1 MKVIADLFGWLE
13 TVVVV
18 LEIEPF
24 LMIIVGIQTVRNK
37 SKSKYQ
43 IILLCPLEKTP

>member
-1 MKVIADLFGWLE
+1 MSMKVIAGLLGWLE
-13 TVVVV
+13 TMIVV

-43 IILLCPLEKTP
+43 IIV